1 MTFFAAFREGQFLRK
16 QSRSRFFLK
25 NPEAIPGIS
34 QAPMVGPTVGLFI
47 YSLNWD
53 RNASC
58 RLRDALGGDTRNE
71 CFLAQK
77 SLYFTV
83 FRPQTTVWPS
93 LGRIS
98 VEILMVTTRSR
109 QIF

>member
-16 QSRSRFFLK
+16 ESRSRIFQKILRR
-25 NPEAIPGIS
+25 S
-34 QAPMVGPTVGLFI
+34 QESARRPWCGPTVALFI

-71 CFLAQK
+71 CFWLKNHYISLFFAQK
-77 SLYFTV
+77 PLFG
-83 FRPQTTVWPS
+83 PVWAGS
-93 LGRIS
+93 QW
-98 VEILMVTTRSR
+98 RS
-109 QIF
+109 